1 MPLMN
6 LFDWLRNWGRK
17 QPTEAPKLESEEQHF
32 MGLDVQAVINAHL
45 AWRKRLEDCILGH
58 SNEELDI
65 SVIMQ
70 DNQCQLGQWLYG
82 QAARSTLALHPE
94 FAALR
99 ETHRTFHLYAA
110 RVLQTLRMRGVEAAR
125 AMLETEFDRLS
136 KDIVFNLAALM
147 HKERTLH

>member
-1 MPLMN
+1 MN
-6 LFDWLRNWGRK
+6 LLDWIRNWGRK
-17 QPTEAPKLESEEQHF
+17 QPLEVPKLDAAEQHF
-32 MGLDVQAVINAHL
+32 VGLDVQAVINTHL
-45 AWRKRLEDCILGH
+45 AWRKRLEDAILGR

-65 SVIMQ
+65 GVIMQ
-70 DNQCQLGQWLYG
+70 DNQCLLGQWLYG

-99 ETHRTFHLYAA
+99 EAHRTFHLYTA
-110 RVLQTLRMRGVEAAR
+110 RVVQTLRMRGVEAAQ

>member
-1 MPLMN
+1 MN
-6 LFDWLRNWGRK
+6 LLDWIRNWGRK
-17 QPTEAPKLESEEQHF
+17 QPLEAPKLDAAEQHF
-32 MGLDVQAVINAHL
+32 VGLDVQAVINTHL
-45 AWRKRLEDCILGH
+45 AWRKRLEDAILGR

-65 SVIMQ
+65 GVIMQ
-70 DNQCQLGQWLYG
+70 DNQCLLGQWLYG

-94 FAALR
+94 FTALR

-110 RVLQTLRMRGVEAAR
+110 RVVQTLRMRGVEAAQ

>member
-1 MPLMN
+1 MN

-17 QPTEAPKLESEEQHF
+17 QPTEAPKLDAAEQHF

-45 AWRKRLEDCILGH
+45 AWRKRLEDAILGH

-65 SVIMQ
+65 GVIMQ
-70 DNQCQLGQWLYG
+70 DNQCLLGQWLYG

-94 FAALR
+94 FTALR

-110 RVLQTLRMRGVEAAR
+110 RVVQTLRMRGVEAAQ
-125 AMLETEFDRLS
+125 AMLEADFDRLS

>member
-1 MPLMN
+1 VL
-6 LFDWLRNWGRK
+6 
-17 QPTEAPKLESEEQHF
+17 EASEQHF

-65 SVIMQ
+65 GTIMQ
-70 DNQCQLGQWLYG
+70 DNQCLLGQWLYG
-82 QAARSTLALHPE
+82 QGARSTLALHPE

-99 ETHRTFHLYAA
+99 ESHRMFHLYAA
-110 RVLQTLRMRGVEAAR
+110 RVVQTLRMRGVEAAQV
-125 AMLETEFDRLS
+125 MLETDFDRLS

-147 HKERTLH
+147 QKERTLH

>member
-1 MPLMN
+1 MN
-6 LFDWLRNWGRK
+6 LLDWIRNWGRK
-17 QPTEAPKLESEEQHF
+17 QPLEAPKLDAAEQHF
-32 MGLDVQAVINAHL
+32 VGLDVQAVINTHL
-45 AWRKRLEDCILGH
+45 AWRKRLEDAILGR

-65 SVIMQ
+65 GVIMQ
-70 DNQCQLGQWLYG
+70 DNQCLLGQWLYG

-99 ETHRTFHLYAA
+99 EAHRTSHLYTA
-110 RVLQTLRMRGVEAAR
+110 RVVQTLRMRGVEAAQ